1 MAVLP
6 TDLLQRVFPTRR
18 LFRGPALAA
27 FILCIAGAVLF
38 SGMVLLT
45 SVVGALL
52 DNQGRVVIEIDE
64 IDEYNALFRAAGE
77 PEIESKIVHTLP
89 LTYSDLGV
97 KAVAWELRNRPWGGL
112 LVSLSRV
119 NSLQKKNTALF
130 YLIAAVLILGL
141 VNSAVMAYVRIF
153 AGRAAAHS
161 AGQLRQSLH
170 RHALRMG
177 TSDLKNVHTDEVLS
191 LFTKDVETIR
201 DGIQTWI
208 ETVFRSPLRLTALL
222 VLASGV
228 DWRVAYECVVPLV
241 ACWYLI
247 RREKAH
253 VRRAE
258 RLNEDWASTELKLLA
273 EGIRKSRLIRGYQI
287 EEFEHGRFERHLGRY
302 HDHLSLIDRQELRTQ
317 WVARVLAVIS
327 FALVLFLIGARILVL
342 PSEPHYLT
350 VAEGAML
357 LVCLGLG
364 WAPLESLA
372 DLRLKRSQAVVAAD
386 RVYRYLN
393 TIPEV
398 GQAVGARFM
407 QPLDQQIEFENVT
420 YELDRRRILDELNLR
435 IPAGGST
442 AIVSFNPIEA
452 RVLVAMLPRFIEPHA
467 GRVKVDGEDL
477 AWVTLESLRTETLF
491 VGGVDPWFTGT
502 VLENLTG
509 GDSRFSLTQVTEAAK
524 TAHAHGFIQ
533 KYPQGYETVIGEHGE
548 QPDAAQGFRLALGR
562 ALVRD
567 PALLVIEE
575 PTAEIT
581 DDDKALIE
589 DACRRAAVDRT
600 MILLPSRLSTLR
612 SVDRIV
618 LLNRGRVEVVGTHE
632 ILLNSSALYRHWEY
646 IHFNEFRHETSQR
659 SDGADSA

>member
-1 MAVLP
+1 MAALP

-18 LFRGPALAA
+18 LFRGPALASL
-27 FILCIAGAVLF
+27 ILCFVGAVLF
-38 SGMVLLT
+38 SGMLLIT
-45 SVVGALL
+45 SVVVALL
-52 DNQGRVVIEIDE
+52 DNQGHVILEIDE
-64 IDEYNALFRAAGE
+64 IPEYESHFRTESAPAGATAVIHNA
-77 PEIESKIVHTLP
+77 P
-89 LTYSDLGV
+89 LELRDLGV

-112 LVSLSRV
+112 LVSLSRIRTLQST
-119 NSLQKKNTALF
+119 NSAMF
-130 YLIAAVLILGL
+130 YLIAFVLILGL
-141 VNSAVMAYVRIF
+141 VNSAVMAYVKIF

-177 TSDLKNVHTDEVLS
+177 TSDLKNEHTGEVLN
-191 LFTKDVETIR
+191 LFTTEVEKVR
-201 DGIQTWI
+201 NGIESWI
-208 ETVFRSPLRLTALL
+208 ETVFRSPFRLLALAA
-222 VLASGV
+222 LASGI
-228 DWRVAYECVVPLV
+228 DWMVTYECVVPLL

-247 RREKAH
+247 RREKSH
-253 VRRAE
+253 VRQAE

-317 WVARVLAVIS
+317 WVARVLAVVS
-327 FALVLFLIGARILVL
+327 FALVLFMIGARILVV

-357 LVCLGLG
+357 LACFGLG
-364 WAPLESLA
+364 WGPLESLA
-372 DLRLKRSQAVVAAD
+372 DLRLKRSEAVIAAD
-386 RVYRYLN
+386 RIYRYLN

-407 QPLDQQIEFENVT
+407 QPLDQQFAFENVT
-420 YELDRRRILDELNLR
+420 YEMDRRKLLDGLNLR

-442 AIVSFNPIEA
+442 AIVAFNPIEA
-452 RVLVAMLPRFIEPHA
+452 RALVLMLPRFIEPHE
-467 GRVKVDGEDL
+467 GRVTVDGEDL

-491 VGGVDPWFTGT
+491 VGGADPWFTGT

-509 GDSRFSLTQVTEAAK
+509 GDSRFSLTQVAEAAK
-524 TAHAHGFIQ
+524 KAHAHGFIQ

-548 QPDAAQGFRLALGR
+548 QPDAGQGFRLALAR

-567 PALLVIEE
+567 PALLIVEE

-589 DACRRAAVDRT
+589 DACRLAVEDRT
-600 MILLPSRLSTLR
+600 MILLPSRLATLR
-612 SVDRIV
+612 TVDRIV
-618 LLNRGRVEVVGTHE
+618 LLNQGRVEVVGTHE
-632 ILLNSSALYRHWEY
+632 VLLNSSALYRHWEY
-646 IHFNEFRHETSQR
+646 IHFNEFRHETAQR
-659 SDGADSA
+659 SGADSA